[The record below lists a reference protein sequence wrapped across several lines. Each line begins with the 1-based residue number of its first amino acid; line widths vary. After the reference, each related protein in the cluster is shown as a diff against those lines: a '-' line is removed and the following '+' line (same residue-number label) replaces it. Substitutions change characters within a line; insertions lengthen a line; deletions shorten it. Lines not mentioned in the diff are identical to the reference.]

1 MSPVEHVIRWPGDAT
16 PSVKEVWAASERVC
30 DSHYG
35 KRVRL
40 LDGNTKGFEVDFSQG
55 TVAND
60 DVRRMLPVLLLVAD
74 LVPSNGVSLCLA
86 PLSA

>member
-1 MSPVEHVIRWPGDAT
+1 
-16 PSVKEVWAASERVC
+16 VKEVWAASERVC